1 MGVITVKTTSR
12 LYDIIYGELETH
24 RAEIYRSNNQI
35 IFNQNNLMR
44 KTLEYKDPYFIKML
58 QETLFYSTTTI
69 NKRERF
75 EREFLQRFINR
86 VIKYQTVDLFSTYLA
101 SFISEYQE
109 LINYTYDKY
118 DMLVTGQ
125 VETVSNNNST
135 SSNKTNSIYSNLPQN
150 QINMNLDID
159 TLDYADDNTI
169 SKTRATNSGTDR
181 STSNAYD
188 IEALSKISALKEQI
202 FKDMDNLLFSQ
213 LY

>member
-1 MGVITVKTTSR
+1 MEVKAVKTTSR
-12 LYDIIYGELETH
+12 LYDIICGELDRH
-24 RAEIYRSNNQI
+24 RVEIYRSNNQI
-35 IFNQNNLMR
+35 IFNQANLMR
-44 KTLEYKDPYFIKML
+44 KTLEYKDPYFIKIL
-58 QETLFYSTTTI
+58 QETLFYGTSNI
-69 NKRERF
+69 NQRERL

-86 VIKYQTVDLFSTYLA
+86 VIKFQTVDLFSTYLA

-118 DMLVTGQ
+118 DELVTGQ

-135 SSNKTNSIYSNLPQN
+135 STNKSNSIYSNLPQN

-169 SKTRATNSGTDR
+169 SKTRATNSATDR
-181 STSNAYD
+181 STSSAFD
-188 IEALSKISALKEQI
+188 IDALNKISALKEQI
-202 FKDMDNLLFSQ
+202 FNDMDNLLFSQ

>member
-1 MGVITVKTTSR
+1 M
-12 LYDIIYGELETH
+12 IYGELERH
-24 RAEIYRSNNQI
+24 RAEIFRSNNQI

-58 QETLFYSTTTI
+58 QETLFYGTTTI
-69 NKRERF
+69 NQRERF

-101 SFISEYQE
+101 SFVSERQE

-118 DMLVTGQ
+118 DMIVTGQ
-125 VETVSNNNST
+125 VDTVSNNNST
-135 SSNKTNSIYSNLPQN
+135 STNKSNSIYSNLPQN

-159 TLDYADDNTI
+159 SLDYADDNTI
-169 SKTRATNSGTDR
+169 SKSRATNNGTDR
-181 STSNAYD
+181 STSSAYD

-213 LY
+213 IY

>member
-1 MGVITVKTTSR
+1 
-12 LYDIIYGELETH
+12 
-24 RAEIYRSNNQI
+24 
-35 IFNQNNLMR
+35 MR

-58 QETLFYSTTTI
+58 QETLFYGTSNI
-69 NKRERF
+69 NQRERF

-86 VIKYQTVDLFSTYLA
+86 VIKYQTFDLFSTYLA

-135 SSNKTNSIYSNLPQN
+135 STNKSNSIYSNLPQN

-169 SKTRATNSGTDR
+169 SKSRATNSGTDS
-181 STSNAYD
+181 STSSAYD

-202 FKDMDNLLFSQ
+202 FKDMDSLLFSQ
-213 LY
+213 IY

>member
-1 MGVITVKTTSR
+1 MKTTTR

-58 QETLFYSTTTI
+58 QVTLFFGTSNI
-69 NKRERF
+69 NQRERF

-86 VIKYQTVDLFSTYLA
+86 VIKYQTVDLFSVYLA
-101 SFISEYQE
+101 TFVSEYQE
-109 LINYTYDKY
+109 LINYCYDKY
-118 DMLVTGQ
+118 DMLVLGQ
-125 VETVSNNNST
+125 VDTVSNNNST
-135 SSNKTNSIYSNLPQN
+135 STNKTNSIYSNLPQN
-150 QINMNLDID
+150 QINIDLDID
-159 TLDYADDNTI
+159 SLDYADDNTI
-169 SKTRATNSGTDR
+169 SKSRATNSGTDR
-181 STSNAYD
+181 STSSAYD

-202 FKDMDNLLFSQ
+202 FKDMDRLLFSQ

>member
-1 MGVITVKTTSR
+1 MKTTSR
-12 LYDIIYGELETH
+12 LYDIIYGELECH

-44 KTLEYKDPYFIKML
+44 KTLEYKDTYFIKML
-58 QETLFYSTTTI
+58 EENLFYGTSTI
-69 NKRERF
+69 NQRERF

-86 VIKYQTVDLFSTYLA
+86 VIKYQTVDLFATYLA
-101 SFISEYQE
+101 TFVSEYQE
-109 LINYTYDKY
+109 LINYSYDNYDK
-118 DMLVTGQ
+118 LVLGQ

-135 SSNKTNSIYSNLPQN
+135 SINKSNSIYSNLPQN

-169 SKTRATNSGTDR
+169 SKSRGTNIGTDK
-181 STSNAYD
+181 STSSAYD
-188 IEALSKISALKEQI
+188 IDALSKISALKEQI

-213 LY
+213 IY

>member
-1 MGVITVKTTSR
+1 MGVKMVKTTSR
-12 LYDIIYGELETH
+12 LYDIIYAELDRH

-35 IFNQNNLMR
+35 IFNQANLMR
-44 KTLEYKDPYFIKML
+44 KTLEYKDPNFIRML
-58 QETLFYSTTTI
+58 QESLFYGTSNI
-69 NKRERF
+69 NQRQRF

-101 SFISEYQE
+101 SFVSENQE

-135 SSNKTNSIYSNLPQN
+135 STNKTNSIYSNLPQN

-169 SKTRATNSGTDR
+169 SKSRATNSGTDK
-181 STSNAYD
+181 STSSAYD
-188 IEALSKISALKEQI
+188 IEALNKISALKEQI

>member
-1 MGVITVKTTSR
+1 MKTTTR
-12 LYDIIYGELETH
+12 LYDIICAELDRHEF
-24 RAEIYRSNNQI
+24 EIYRSNNQL
-35 IFNQNNLMR
+35 IFNQANLMR
-44 KTLEYKDPYFIKML
+44 KTLEYKDTNFINML
-58 QETLFYSTTTI
+58 QETLFYGTSNI

-86 VIKYQTVDLFSTYLA
+86 VIKYQTIDLFSTYLA
-101 SFISEYQE
+101 SFVSEYQE

-118 DMLVTGQ
+118 DLLVTGQ

-135 SSNKTNSIYSNLPQN
+135 STNKTNSIYSNLPQN

-169 SKTRATNSGTDR
+169 SKSRSTNSGTDK
-181 STSNAYD
+181 STSSAYD
-188 IEALSKISALKEQI
+188 IDALNKISALKEQI

>member
-1 MGVITVKTTSR
+1 MGVVTVKTTTR
-12 LYDIIYGELETH
+12 LYDVIFGELERH

-44 KTLEYKDPYFIKML
+44 KTLEYKDTYFIKML
-58 QETLFYSTTTI
+58 QETLFYGTSNI
-69 NKRERF
+69 NQRERF

-101 SFISEYQE
+101 SFVSEFQE

-118 DMLVTGQ
+118 DMLVTAQ

-135 SSNKTNSIYSNLPQN
+135 STNKSNSIYSNLPQN

-181 STSNAYD
+181 STSSAYD
-188 IEALSKISALKEQI
+188 IEALNKISALKEQI
-202 FKDMDNLLFSQ
+202 FKDIDNLLFSQ
-213 LY
+213 IY

>member
-1 MGVITVKTTSR
+1 MVKTTSR
-12 LYDIIYGELETH
+12 LYDVIYGELDRH
-24 RAEIYRSNNQI
+24 RVEIYRSNNQI
-35 IFNQNNLMR
+35 IFNQANLMR

-58 QETLFYSTTTI
+58 QETLFYGTSNI
-69 NKRERF
+69 NQRERF

-86 VIKYQTVDLFSTYLA
+86 VIKYQTVDLFYIYLST
-101 SFISEYQE
+101 FVSEYQE
-109 LINYTYDKY
+109 LINYCYDKY

-135 SSNKTNSIYSNLPQN
+135 STNKTNSIYSNLPQN

-169 SKTRATNSGTDR
+169 SKSRAINSGTDR
-181 STSNAYD
+181 STSSAYD
-188 IEALSKISALKEQI
+188 IEALNKISALKEQI

>member
-1 MGVITVKTTSR
+1 MEVKTVKTTSR
-12 LYDIIYGELETH
+12 LYDIICGELDRH
-24 RAEIYRSNNQI
+24 RVEIYRSNNQI

-44 KTLEYKDPYFIKML
+44 KTLEYKDPKFIKIL
-58 QETLFYSTTTI
+58 QENLFYGTSNI
-69 NKRERF
+69 NQRERF

-86 VIKYQTVDLFSTYLA
+86 VIKYQTVDLFSTCLA

-118 DMLVTGQ
+118 DMLVMGQ

-135 SSNKTNSIYSNLPQN
+135 STNKTNSIYSNLPQN

-169 SKTRATNSGTDR
+169 SKSRATNSGTDR
-181 STSNAYD
+181 STSSAYD
-188 IEALSKISALKEQI
+188 IEALNKISALKEQI

>member
-1 MGVITVKTTSR
+1 MKTTSR
-12 LYDIIYGELETH
+12 LYDIIYGELERH
-24 RAEIYRSNNQI
+24 RAEIYRTNNQI
-35 IFNQNNLMR
+35 IFNQANLMR

-58 QETLFYSTTTI
+58 QGTFFYGTSNI
-69 NKRERF
+69 NQRERF

-101 SFISEYQE
+101 SFISEYKE

-118 DMLVTGQ
+118 DMLVTAQ

-135 SSNKTNSIYSNLPQN
+135 STNKSNSIYSNLPQN

-181 STSNAYD
+181 STSSAYD

-202 FKDMDNLLFSQ
+202 FKDMDSLLFSQ
-213 LY
+213 IY

>member
-1 MGVITVKTTSR
+1 MEVVTVKTTSR
-12 LYDIIYGELETH
+12 LYDIIYAELDRH
-24 RAEIYRSNNQI
+24 RVEIYRSNNQI
-35 IFNQNNLMR
+35 IFNQANLMR
-44 KTLEYKDPYFIKML
+44 KTLEYKDPNFIKML
-58 QETLFYSTTTI
+58 QETLFYGTSNI
-69 NKRERF
+69 NQRQRF

-86 VIKYQTVDLFSTYLA
+86 VIKFQTLDIFSTYLA
-101 SFISEYQE
+101 SFVSEFQE

-135 SSNKTNSIYSNLPQN
+135 STNKSNSIYSNLPQN

-181 STSNAYD
+181 STSSAYD

-202 FKDMDNLLFSQ
+202 FKNMDSLLFSQ
-213 LY
+213 IY

>member
-1 MGVITVKTTSR
+1 MEVVTVKTTTR

-24 RAEIYRSNNQI
+24 RAEIYRSNNQL
-35 IFNQNNLMR
+35 IFNQSNLMR
-44 KTLEYKDPYFIKML
+44 KTLEYKDTYFIKML
-58 QETLFYSTTTI
+58 QETLFYGTSNI
-69 NKRERF
+69 NQRERF

-101 SFISEYQE
+101 TFVSEYQE

-125 VETVSNNNST
+125 VDTVNNNNST
-135 SSNKTNSIYSNLPQN
+135 STNKSNSIYSNLPQN

-169 SKTRATNSGTDR
+169 SKSRATNSGTDK
-181 STSNAYD
+181 STSSAYD
-188 IEALSKISALKEQI
+188 IDALSKISALKEQI
-202 FKDMDNLLFSQ
+202 FKDMDSLLFSQ

>member
-1 MGVITVKTTSR
+1 MIAVKTTSR
-12 LYDIIYGELETH
+12 LYDIIYGELERH

-35 IFNQNNLMR
+35 IFNQANLMR
-44 KTLEYKDPYFIKML
+44 KTLEYKDQTFIKML
-58 QETLFYSTTTI
+58 QETLFYGTSNI
-69 NKRERF
+69 NQRERF

-86 VIKYQTVDLFSTYLA
+86 VIKFQTVDLFSTYLA
-101 SFISEYQE
+101 TFVSEYQE

-135 SSNKTNSIYSNLPQN
+135 STNKTNSIYSNLPQS

-169 SKTRATNSGTDR
+169 SKSRSSNSGTDR
-181 STSNAYD
+181 STSSAYD

-213 LY
+213 IY

>member
-1 MGVITVKTTSR
+1 MEVIAVKTTSR
-12 LYDIIYGELETH
+12 LYDIIYGELERH

-44 KTLEYKDPYFIKML
+44 KTLEYKDTYFINML
-58 QETLFYSTTTI
+58 RETLFFGTTTI
-69 NKRERF
+69 NQRERF

-101 SFISEYQE
+101 SFVSEYQE
-109 LINYTYDKY
+109 LINYCYDKY

-125 VETVSNNNST
+125 VDTVSNNNST
-135 SSNKTNSIYSNLPQN
+135 STNKSNSIYSNLPQN
-150 QINMNLDID
+150 QVNMNLDID

-169 SKTRATNSGTDR
+169 TKSRNTNSGTDR
-181 STSNAYD
+181 STSSAYD
-188 IEALSKISALKEQI
+188 VEALSKISALKEQI
-202 FKDMDNLLFSQ
+202 FKDMDKLLFSQ

>member
-1 MGVITVKTTSR
+1 MEVIAVKTTSR
-12 LYDIIYGELETH
+12 LYDIICGELDRH
-24 RAEIYRSNNQI
+24 RVEIYRSNNQI
-35 IFNQNNLMR
+35 IFNQANLMR
-44 KTLEYKDPYFIKML
+44 KTLEYKDTHFIKML
-58 QETLFYSTTTI
+58 EDNLFYGTSTI
-69 NKRERF
+69 NQRQRF

-86 VIKYQTVDLFSTYLA
+86 VIKFQTVDLFSTYLA
-101 SFISEYQE
+101 SFVSEYQE

-118 DMLVTGQ
+118 DMLVMGQ

-135 SSNKTNSIYSNLPQN
+135 STNKSNSIYSNLPQN

-169 SKTRATNSGTDR
+169 SKSRATNSGTDR
-181 STSNAYD
+181 STSSAYD

>member
-1 MGVITVKTTSR
+1 MGVLTVKTTTR
-12 LYDIIYGELETH
+12 IYDIIYGELERH

-35 IFNQNNLMR
+35 IFNQANLMK
-44 KTLEYKDPYFIKML
+44 KTLEYKDPKFIKML
-58 QETLFYSTTTI
+58 QETLFYGTSNI
-69 NKRERF
+69 NQRERF

-86 VIKYQTVDLFSTYLA
+86 VIKYQTFDLFSTYLA
-101 SFISEYQE
+101 SFISEYKE

-125 VETVSNNNST
+125 VDTVSNNNST
-135 SSNKTNSIYSNLPQN
+135 STNKSNSIYSNLPQN

-169 SKTRATNSGTDR
+169 TKSRATNSGTDK
-181 STSNAYD
+181 STSSAYD
-188 IEALSKISALKEQI
+188 IDALSKISALKEQI

-213 LY
+213 IY

>member
-1 MGVITVKTTSR
+1 MKTTSR
-12 LYDIIYGELETH
+12 LYDIIYGELECH

-58 QETLFYSTTTI
+58 RETLFYGTTTI
-69 NKRERF
+69 NQRERF

-86 VIKYQTVDLFSTYLA
+86 VIKYQTVDLFASYLA
-101 SFISEYQE
+101 TFVSEYQE
-109 LINYTYDKY
+109 LINYCYDKY
-118 DMLVTGQ
+118 DMLVTAQ

-135 SSNKTNSIYSNLPQN
+135 TTNKSNSIYSNLPQN

-169 SKTRATNSGTDR
+169 SKSRATNSGTDR
-181 STSNAYD
+181 STSSAYD

-202 FKDMDNLLFSQ
+202 FKDIDNLLFSQ
-213 LY
+213 IY

>member
-1 MGVITVKTTSR
+1 MEVVTVKTTSR
-12 LYDIIYGELETH
+12 LYDIIYGELERH
-24 RAEIYRSNNQI
+24 RAEIYLSNNQI
-35 IFNQNNLMR
+35 IFNQANLMR

-58 QETLFYSTTTI
+58 QETFFYGTSNI
-69 NKRERF
+69 NQRERF

-118 DMLVTGQ
+118 DMLVTAQ

-135 SSNKTNSIYSNLPQN
+135 STNKSNSIYSNLPQN

-181 STSNAYD
+181 STSSAYD

-202 FKDMDNLLFSQ
+202 FKDMDSLLFSQ
-213 LY
+213 IY

>member
-1 MGVITVKTTSR
+1 MKTTSR
-12 LYDIIYGELETH
+12 LYDVICGELERH
-24 RAEIYRSNNQI
+24 RTEIYRRNNQL
-35 IFNQNNLMR
+35 IFNQANLMR
-44 KTLEYKDPYFIKML
+44 KALEYKDTNFIKML
-58 QETLFYSTTTI
+58 EDNLFYGTSSI
-69 NKRERF
+69 NQRERF

-135 SSNKTNSIYSNLPQN
+135 STNKSNSIYSNLPQN

-169 SKTRATNSGTDR
+169 SKSRATNSGTDR
-181 STSNAYD
+181 STSSAYD
-188 IEALSKISALKEQI
+188 IEALGKISALKEQI

-213 LY
+213 LI

>member
-1 MGVITVKTTSR
+1 MEVVTVKTTTR
-12 LYDIIYGELETH
+12 LYDIIYGELECH

-35 IFNQNNLMR
+35 IFNKNNLMR
-44 KTLEYKDPYFIKML
+44 KTLEYKEPKFIKIL
-58 QETLFYSTTTI
+58 QDNLFYGTSAI
-69 NKRERF
+69 NQRERF

-101 SFISEYQE
+101 SFVSEYQE
-109 LINYTYDKY
+109 LINYCYDKY

-125 VETVSNNNST
+125 VDTVSNNNST
-135 SSNKTNSIYSNLPQN
+135 STNKSNSIYSNLPQN

-169 SKTRATNSGTDR
+169 TKSRNTNSGTDK
-181 STSNAYD
+181 STSSAYD
-188 IEALSKISALKEQI
+188 IDALSKISSLKEQI

>member
-1 MGVITVKTTSR
+1 MKTTSR
-12 LYDIIYGELETH
+12 LYDIIYAELERH
-24 RAEIYRSNNQI
+24 RAEIYRTNNKI
-35 IFNQNNLMR
+35 IFNQANLMR

-58 QETLFYSTTTI
+58 QETFFYGTSNI
-69 NKRERF
+69 NQRERF

-135 SSNKTNSIYSNLPQN
+135 STNKSNSIYSNLPQN

-169 SKTRATNSGTDR
+169 SKSRAINSGTDR
-181 STSNAYD
+181 STSSAYD
-188 IEALSKISALKEQI
+188 IDALSKISALKEQI
-202 FKDMDNLLFSQ
+202 FKDMDSLLFSQ
-213 LY
+213 IY